1 MSRKNICI
9 KRILTDIKELS
20 EEYNEY
26 IHIYYNENNL
36 KNIKALIIGPKDT
49 PYEDGFY
56 FFDINIPDTYP
67 FNHPS
72 VDFKTIN
79 GDIRFN
85 PNLYETGKV
94 CLSIIGT
101 WSGPKWSA
109 IQSLKSLLLSIQSL
123 LNENPINNEPSFE
136 LINPIDSKA
145 VDYNDYIKY
154 NNYNFAMYEMLNN
167 KNYYGKLYFNSII
180 ENYFIKNYNKI
191 KSKFND
197 LKKHDNKIVNTF
209 IWNHSVKLD
218 YNSLINKFDILYDK
232 LKDKDFSNIEL
243 TSVHTN

>member
-94 CLSIIGT
+94 CY
-101 WSGPKWSA
+101 
-109 IQSLKSLLLSIQSL
+109 Q
-123 LNENPINNEPSFE
+123 
-136 LINPIDSKA
+136 
-145 VDYNDYIKY
+145 
-154 NNYNFAMYEMLNN
+154 
-167 KNYYGKLYFNSII
+167 
-180 ENYFIKNYNKI
+180 
-191 KSKFND
+191 
-197 LKKHDNKIVNTF
+197 
-209 IWNHSVKLD
+209 
-218 YNSLINKFDILYDK
+218 
-232 LKDKDFSNIEL
+232 
-243 TSVHTN
+243 

>member
-1 MSRKNICI
+1 MSRKNICL

-20 EEYNEY
+20 EEYNEF
-26 IHIYYNENNL
+26 IHIYYDESNL
-36 KNIKALIIGPKDT
+36 KNIKALIIGPQDT

-56 FFDINIPDTYP
+56 FFDINIPDNYP

-101 WSGPKWSA
+101 WDGPKWSA

-154 NNYNFAMYEMLNN
+154 NNYYFAMYEMLIN
-167 KNYYGKLYFNSII
+167 KNYFGKIYFNSII
-180 ENYFIKNYNKI
+180 ENYFIKNFNKI
-191 KSKFND
+191 INKLND
-197 LKKHDNKIVNTF
+197 LKKNDNKIINTF

-218 YNSLINKFDILYDK
+218 YKSLITKFNILYNE
-232 LKDKDFSNIEL
+232 LKDKDYSNIEL
-243 TSVHTN
+243 SSVHTN